1 MDDGDPTQRELGL
14 SFASVL
20 LGKCAELWVF
30 GERISEGMRLEIDK
44 AKKRGIPI
52 KYFNS
57 RNQEVESYGKQK
69 TATARP
75 DEL

>member
-1 MDDGDPTQRELGL
+1 
-14 SFASVL
+14 
-20 LGKCAELWVF
+20 
-30 GERISEGMRLEIDK
+30 MRLEIDK
-44 AKKRGIPI
+44 ARKRGIPI
-52 KYFNS
+52 EYFNS